1 MASVLTILMKDL
13 RLELRTRESLFTM
26 LAFTGAVILLFAFTL
41 GAAPVRNP
49 SLLPGLMWMTYFF
62 AAVLGLLRLFGREKE
77 FDAFDLLLTAPID
90 RSAIYLG
97 KLAAFFL
104 FILITQ
110 TVSLP
115 LFGLLLGMPLLSAP
129 LALAAI
135 LIITDLALA
144 AVGSLVAGMSLRLP
158 AGETLLPVLLFPLL
172 TPLLIAGTKATTAA
186 LNGQP
191 LREWDFWLLLMGTF
205 FVLFALAG
213 TFIFDYIS
221 EQ

>member
-1 MASVLTILMKDL
+1 MSTWTIFVKDL
-13 RLELRTRESLFTM
+13 RLELRTWESVATM
-26 LAFTGAVILLFAFTL
+26 LVFAAAVILLFAFTL
-41 GAAPVRNP
+41 DAAPTRFRSVI
-49 SLLPGLMWMTYFF
+49 PGLMWMTYFF
-62 AAVLGLLRLFGREKE
+62 AAVLGLLRLFGREKDL
-77 FDAFDLLLTAPID
+77 DAYDLLLTAPVD

-104 FILITQ
+104 FILVTQ
-110 TVSLP
+110 VVSLP

-129 LALAAI
+129 LALAGI

-144 AVGSLVAGMSLRLP
+144 AVGTLVAGMSLRLP

-191 LREWDFWLLLMGTF
+191 LREWDFWVLLVATF
-205 FVLFALAG
+205 FALFALVGA
-213 TFIFDYIS
+213 FIFDYIS